1 MVTTITRPATQAPLA
16 QQIARMDAGRLRA
29 YRENLEFY
37 QGRQWADSP
46 RRRERRLTLNYA
58 KTVIEKT
65 ASYTMSGLSFVV
77 DPEDGS
83 AEAAARARRA
93 ERALR
98 DIQEANN
105 LDQLEFDN
113 EIDCSVLGDAAYK
126 VTWDTTEKRVRVTA
140 PDVQGLFVWP
150 WGDDASRLW
159 RVASRYVLGHE
170 ETEMLYGPLP
180 DSMRTRRSEHTIVEV
195 WTDADF
201 ELWIDGAPFES
212 RENPYGFIPFVIYP
226 NVREPKRD
234 SLSST
239 LLRTAAAGSQ
249 SMPKCPRSY
258 RLMRPTSAV
267 NICRQPSQLRS
278 SHWRFSS
285 AVSRGSVSIT
295 GGSGGRLLSSSS
307 MR

>member
-1 MVTTITRPATQAPLA
+1 MVTTMTRPPAQTPPA

-46 RRRERRLTLNYA
+46 RRRERRLTLNYG

-83 AEAAARARRA
+83 AEAAARVRRA

-98 DIQEANN
+98 DIHEANN

-126 VTWDTTEKRVRVTA
+126 VTWDPAEKRVRMSA

-150 WGDDASRLW
+150 WGDDPSRLW
-159 RVASRYVLGHE
+159 RVASRYVVGHAE
-170 ETEMLYGPLP
+170 AECCTAPCRGLP
-180 DSMRTRRSEHTIVEV
+180 ERGGASTRSSRCGRTGTSSCGSTARPSSRERTRTASSRS
-195 WTDADF
+195 
-201 ELWIDGAPFES
+201 
-212 RENPYGFIPFVIYP
+212 
-226 NVREPKRD
+226 
-234 SLSST
+234 
-239 LLRTAAAGSQ
+239 
-249 SMPKCPRSY
+249 
-258 RLMRPTSAV
+258 
-267 NICRQPSQLRS
+267 
-278 SHWRFSS
+278 
-285 AVSRGSVSIT
+285 
-295 GGSGGRLLSSSS
+295 
-307 MR
+307 